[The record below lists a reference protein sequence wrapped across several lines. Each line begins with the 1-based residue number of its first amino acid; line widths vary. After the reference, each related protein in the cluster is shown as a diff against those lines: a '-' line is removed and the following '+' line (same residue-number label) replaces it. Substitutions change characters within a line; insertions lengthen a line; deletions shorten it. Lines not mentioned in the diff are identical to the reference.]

1 MAKELV
7 ISNLEEIIGV
17 ASFKKNIETG
27 LLVRFIPNLTYVLPS
42 QICFVHRRRKQY
54 DYNSLLMLGLDDNLD
69 LQHIAIVPVANFTR
83 MFYET
88 DVVGAIK
95 TKHGWRGNKPMQL
108 ASNINKYFKRYGQDG
123 LKVDKNIFYKMEYK
137 DVYVPVKVQTGNF
150 EQNQLECEDYEVL
163 DGRLKLVFKRI
174 VIFNEV
180 HFDKEFSIDGYV
192 PGKLDEYVYPIRC
205 KELVV
210 PNDITRLKERMLE
223 EYNYNYIQEVHIP
236 KSVKILDKKAFYGCT
251 NLKTIDLPNSVIEI
265 GESAFRECS
274 SLESIDIPKSLAK
287 IADNAFLNCT
297 SLRSINIPLSVKHIG
312 ENAFRN
318 CSSLENINVSANN
331 ESYSSLDGVLFNKDK
346 TRLIKFPEAKRINN
360 YTIPS
365 SVREI
370 SYFAFE
376 NSQLLKNVVIPYGL
390 DTISACAFSGCSC
403 LESIDLSNV
412 QEIECNAFENCTSLR
427 SVILP
432 KSSVKIKDNAFK
444 GCSSLVSVDLRSVV
458 GLGNAV
464 FEDCTSL
471 KSLVFP
477 ENVVSISEK
486 SFSGCSSLKSIDLG
500 CIKEIESNAFEKCTS
515 LKSLF
520 IPNTIV
526 SIESEVFKDCRNL
539 EEIHVNIEDIEEC
552 YIDEDAFEGVNYEKC
567 MLYIP
572 SGTRWSYRNHDVFG
586 KFKKIE
592 IDNEFSNEQRI
603 IVETRREREEAEQ
616 KQKEEDERK
625 RREEYEREQ
634 RRIRENRELEERR
647 KREEK
652 QRKEQDERNMLYR
665 VTHDL
670 KPDRV
675 QVKEYLESK
684 YVRHFYHFTDRRNL
698 ASIKRYGGLYSW
710 SYCESHNITIPYAG
724 GGSTSRSL
732 DSFYGLEDYVRLSF
746 CSNHPM
752 MYRLEQEGYD
762 LVLLKISVDVALLE
776 ETLFSDMNATD
787 NNHQC
792 GSTLD
797 DLKKV
802 NFVAVRETYLKST
815 HKYFKYHQAE
825 VLVKTFIPIEKIL
838 NIDMFI

>member
-180 HFDKEFSIDGYV
+180 HFDKDFSIDGYV

-265 GESAFRECS
+265 GEAAFRECS

-312 ENAFRN
+312 EYAFRN

-331 ESYSSLDGVLFNKDK
+331 EYYSSIDGVLFNKDK
-346 TRLIKFPEAKRINN
+346 TRLIKFPEGKNITN
-360 YTIPS
+360 YIIPS

-370 SYFAFE
+370 SDLAFE
-376 NSQLLKNVVIPYGL
+376 NSKLLQNVIIPYGI
-390 DTISACAFSGCSC
+390 DTISTSAFSSC
-403 LESIDLSNV
+403 LSLESIDLNNV
-412 QEIECNAFENCTSLR
+412 QEIKCNAFENCTSLR

-432 KSSVKIKDNAFK
+432 KRSVKIKDNAFK
-444 GCSSLVSVDLRSVV
+444 GCSSLISVDLRSVV

-500 CIKEIESNAFEKCTS
+500 CVKEIESNAFEKCTS

-634 RRIRENRELEERR
+634 RRIRETRELEERR

-652 QRKEQDERNMLYR
+652 QRKEQEEKTMLYN
-665 VTHDL
+665 VTHRL
-670 KPDRV
+670 KNSH
-675 QVKEYLESK
+675 KEIQTYMSSK
-684 YVRHFYHFTDRRNL
+684 HINYFYHFTDRRNIE
-698 ASIKRYGGLYSW
+698 SIKRYGGLYSW
-710 SYCESHNITIPYAG
+710 VYCDSHNIKISYSG
-724 GGSTSRSL
+724 GDETSRSL
-732 DSFYGLEDYVRLSF
+732 DSYHGLEDYVRLSF
-746 CSNHPM
+746 CIRHPM
-752 MYRLEQEGYD
+752 THRLKEVGYD
-762 LVLLKISVDVALLE
+762 IVVLRISTDVALLE
-776 ETLFSDMNATD
+776 TTMFSDMNATD

-792 GSTLD
+792 GGTLQ
-797 DLKKV
+797 DLKNVDLFATRKD
-802 NFVAVRETYLKST
+802 FLRKTDPL
-815 HKYFKYHQAE
+815 FKKHQAE
-825 VLVKTFIPIEKIL
+825 VLVKTFIPIDKIL
-838 NIDMFI
+838 NIDEFI